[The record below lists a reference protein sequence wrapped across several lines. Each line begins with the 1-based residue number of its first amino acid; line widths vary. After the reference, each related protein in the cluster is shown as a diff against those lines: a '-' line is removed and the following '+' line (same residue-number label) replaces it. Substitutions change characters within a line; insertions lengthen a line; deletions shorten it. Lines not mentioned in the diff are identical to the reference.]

1 MIWFIILLI
10 FFALLTFIISYIIYR
25 IAFYSSPKK
34 RNEVLTLP
42 QDANYTE
49 EQRAALKE
57 LTDDMKSRPFELV
70 SIRSVDGL
78 TLYGRYYHFHD
89 NAPIELQFHG
99 YRGSAFRDYS
109 GGNRLA
115 REGGH
120 NALVVDQRS
129 QGMSEGHTITFG
141 IMERLD
147 CQEWVRYIADRFG
160 KDLPILLTGVSMGA
174 ATVLMASEFDL
185 PGNVVGIIADS
196 PFSSPERII
205 RKVCGED
212 MNIPPTLAMPF
223 VRLSARVFG
232 KFNLRETSALH
243 AVRNAKY
250 PILFVHGEAD
260 AFVPCDMS
268 QDLFNACT
276 AEKTLETFSDAPH
289 GFSLLTDPVRYR
301 KMIGEFNRRYVP
313 NQDALEGNIL

>member
-1 MIWFIILLI
+1 MVILWI
-10 FFALLTFIISYIIYR
+10 AAVVLLLVLLISYITYR
-25 IAFYSSPKK
+25 IAFYSSPTK
-34 RNEVLTLP
+34 RGEVLTLP
-42 QDANYTE
+42 QDADYTDK
-49 EQRAALKE
+49 QRADLKE
-57 LTDDMKSRPFELV
+57 LMDDMLQRPFETV

-129 QGMSEGHTITFG
+129 QGMSEGNTITFG

-147 CQEWVRYIADRFG
+147 CREWVRYIADRFG

-174 ATVLMASEFDL
+174 ATVLMASELEL

-196 PFSSPERII
+196 PFSSPEEII

-212 MNIPPTLAMPF
+212 RKIPPTLAMPF
-223 VRLSARVFG
+223 IKLGARIFG
-232 KFNLRETSALH
+232 KFNLSQADALH
-243 AVRNAKY
+243 AVKNCKV
-250 PILFVHGEAD
+250 PVLLVHGEAD
-260 AFVPCDMS
+260 SFVPCDMS
-268 QDLFNACT
+268 RKLFEAC
-276 AEKTLETFSDAPH
+276 ASDKRLETFPGAPH
-289 GFSLLTDPVRYR
+289 GFSLMVDPVRYR
-301 KMIGEFNRRYVP
+301 RMIGEFNRHCVP
-313 NQDALEGNIL
+313 GQDQLPGNIL